1 MDYNLQF
8 QNLVA
13 NHSYHTFEQLEN
25 ALKEFTQVT
34 ENQFALKK
42 KVRHRNGAPNRET
55 HKYRYAFFK
64 CICFYSTEC
73 EAFFNVA
80 SRGQFLRVTQYYMD
94 LDDDGYDVR
103 CDLTVQ
109 FEQLFPEKAFDTFQ
123 EFLGKLE
130 QFQELTGCIFVKR
143 NADRYPPEAVD
154 KQHLVYKA
162 VKMECVHYGHRQ
174 DSKKQSHANLRI
186 SCKIGCRCCIH
197 ISTYKGRVTIG
208 KYFMKHNH
216 PVPIE
221 EAIQYPQATHLSA
234 AGEVSPSPNLEYN
247 VVYDV
252 TTQFVEIFNSGRF
265 ATYQEFLEKLEQFQR
280 ETGCL
285 YSKRMSN
292 MWPAEMKDKEHLV
305 YNFRGKVGCKSTMR
319 ISSIKGYV
327 EIVTYEMRHNHP
339 ASQES
344 SDEYQPQT
352 WLLSGI
358 NVGEDERAFKRRRRS
373 KKQLLEESA
382 AATTAQKIALNTGPI
397 DSIELPTTT
406 DIISAQ
412 LIKLRE
418 VALSVPSDKLDIFS
432 NQLTEFERRWRQRL
446 VLTYQQGV
454 SQQQMHQEVGQQ
466 EHPQQEEVEE
476 PTKSEDI
483 PDPNA
488 SPPIITVQSGVKLES
503 L

>member
-1 MDYNLQF
+1 MVHNHAVVYNPAFKQ
-8 QNLVA
+8 
-13 NHSYHTFEQLEN
+13 Y
-25 ALKEFTQVT
+25 EFDV
-34 ENQFALKK
+34 
-42 KVRHRNGAPNRET
+42 
-55 HKYRYAFFK
+55 
-64 CICFYSTEC
+64 
-73 EAFFNVA
+73 
-80 SRGQFLRVTQYYMD
+80 
-94 LDDDGYDVR
+94 DDGYDVR

-109 FEQLFPEKAFDTFQ
+109 FEQLFPEKTFNTFQ
-123 EFLGKLE
+123 EFLDKLE

-174 DSKKQSHANLRI
+174 DSKKQSHANL

-234 AGEVSPSPNLEYN
+234 AGEISQYN

-252 TTQFVEIFNSGRF
+252 TTQFVETFNSGRF

-280 ETGCL
+280 ESGCL

-305 YNFRGKVGCKSTMR
+305 YKFVIFDCVHFGYTRDNSRRRSTQRRAGFCFRGKVGCKSTMR

-344 SDEYQPQT
+344 SDEYHPQT

-382 AATTAQKIALNTGPI
+382 AATAAQKIALNTGPI
-397 DSIELPTTT
+397 DSIELPATT

-418 VALSVPSDKLDIFS
+418 VALSAPPDKLDIFS
-432 NQLTEFERRWRQRL
+432 NQLAKFENRWRQKL
-446 VLTYQQGV
+446 VMTYQQGV
-454 SQQQMHQEVGQQ
+454 FQQQMQQ
-466 EHPQQEEVEE
+466 DMSQQDQSQQGEMGEEE
-476 PTKSEDI
+476 PTKSEGI

-488 SPPIITVQSGVKLES
+488 SPPIITVQPGVKLES